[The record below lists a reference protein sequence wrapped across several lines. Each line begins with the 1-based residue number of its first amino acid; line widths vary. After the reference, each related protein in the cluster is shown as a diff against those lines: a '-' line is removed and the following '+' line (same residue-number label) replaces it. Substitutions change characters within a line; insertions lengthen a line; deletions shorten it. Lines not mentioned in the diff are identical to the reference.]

1 MLVSTAGLWGTLTHM
16 YDELLGPFSWENQ
29 FLVFVFVVV
38 VVVLVYGLGIPKLA
52 QVQRLG
58 KRS

>member
-16 YDELLGPFSWENQ
+16 CDELLGPFSWENQ
-29 FLVFVFVVV
+29 FLVFVFVV